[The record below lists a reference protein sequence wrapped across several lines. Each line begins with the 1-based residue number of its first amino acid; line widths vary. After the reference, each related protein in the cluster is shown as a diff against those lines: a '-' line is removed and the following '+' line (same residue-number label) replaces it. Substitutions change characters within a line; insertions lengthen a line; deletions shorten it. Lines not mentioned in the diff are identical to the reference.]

1 MVTAQG
7 LGLRPRLEV
16 VKLGLLVGNSGGLF
30 PTSGLGAGSQ
40 ATGWTAGTLQAFWNT
55 DHTPGTVL
63 A

>member
-40 ATGWTAGTLQAFWNT
+40 ATGWTCRNAAS
-55 DHTPGTVL
+55 VL
-63 A
+63 EH

>member
-30 PTSGLGAGSQ
+30 PAVWGRGARPLAGP
-40 ATGWTAGTLQAFWNT
+40 AGTLQAFWNT